1 MGKVK
6 LNIVGYNSH
15 YILDGD
21 YITISLRDIYKYLI
35 TKNVLLVKLAK
46 CKFIHS
52 GKILEL
58 NEDNFKVND
67 IFNIYIVVDS
77 HDLEFKNEL
86 IKKLF
91 NVNLESELED
101 SIVDSIEEV
110 YVNNE
115 LCDYFKDSEFITLLN
130 IVKNKPHYLELV
142 NSYLSHGD
150 IIDEIDFD
158 SIDIENFAYHTELAV
173 LEAEFTLLKPGC
185 AVLEA
190 QSAPQAGSHV
200 GYFDIDKVKKVL
212 TYYDGNV
219 NLTSRYLLI

>member
-6 LNIVGYNSH
+6 LNIVGYNSP

-21 YITISLRDIYKYLI
+21 YSTISLRDIYKYLI
-35 TKNVLLVKLAK
+35 TKDVLLVKLAK

-58 NEDNFKVND
+58 NEEKFKVDDN
-67 IFNIYIVVDS
+67 INIYIVVDPG
-77 HDLEFKNEL
+77 DLEFKNEL

-91 NVNLESELED
+91 NINLESELED
-101 SIVDSIEEV
+101 SIGDSVEEEV
-110 YVNNE
+110 EVNND

-130 IVKNKPHYLELV
+130 IVKNKPQYLELV

-150 IIDEIDFD
+150 IIEEIDFD
-158 SIDIENFAYHTELAV
+158 SIDIETFAYHTELAV
-173 LEAEFTLLKPGC
+173 LEAEFALLKLGC
-185 AVLEA
+185 AVPPASL
-190 QSAPQAGSHV
+190 QTGN
-200 GYFDIDKVKKVL
+200 FNIDKVKKVL
-212 TYYDGNV
+212 TYYNGNV